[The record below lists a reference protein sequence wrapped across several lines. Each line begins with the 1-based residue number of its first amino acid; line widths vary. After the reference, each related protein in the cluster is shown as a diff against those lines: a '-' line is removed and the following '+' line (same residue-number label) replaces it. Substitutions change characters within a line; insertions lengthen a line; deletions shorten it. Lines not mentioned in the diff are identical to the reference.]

1 MALVVAGLLIMVV
14 PTSEAWVFM
23 AGLTI
28 ASVLG
33 VPLLLARTRLD
44 ERFVLAVAVL
54 AIAVVATIGWGRA
67 NSDLPVRDRVHDG
80 GVLVTRAGAEDLFR
94 GRNPYR
100 SDFLPALPPEWQEV
114 QGSDGEVVANPVR
127 FHYPYLP
134 AAVLVHVPFVA
145 VADGLGRTW
154 DPRWLG
160 FAALVAAIVVVA
172 RTRAP
177 AWARIGGILGV
188 GSLFSAVY
196 LAWGTNDVFAV
207 SLAILA
213 VALAVRR
220 PALAGVLLAVA
231 LSAKLLLVPLVPAL
245 GLALWLR
252 GGAGLVKRWWTLP
265 ATFVVTCL
273 PFLVISAGP
282 LLDDT
287 IWFNLGRSEPRMPTS
302 GLGLPAVAPGLP
314 GGVVAL
320 ATLLGLAFAF
330 GFPVLAVRR
339 RPSVWVAAA
348 ASGAGLLGLLIPA
361 RTFQPNYLVLVA
373 SLVGLVWMAATDR
386 AHDASDTSVGAS
398 GDPDSTGEDP

>member
-1 MALVVAGLLIMVV
+1 M
-14 PTSEAWVFM
+14 
-23 AGLTI
+23 
-28 ASVLG
+28 
-33 VPLLLARTRLD
+33 
-44 ERFVLAVAVL
+44 
-54 AIAVVATIGWGRA
+54 
-67 NSDLPVRDRVHDG
+67 
-80 GVLVTRAGAEDLFR
+80 
-94 GRNPYR
+94 
-100 SDFLPALPPEWQEV
+100 
-114 QGSDGEVVANPVR
+114 
-127 FHYPYLP
+127 
-134 AAVLVHVPFVA
+134 
-145 VADGLGRTW
+145 
-154 DPRWLG
+154 
-160 FAALVAAIVVVA
+160 
-172 RTRAP
+172 
-177 AWARIGGILGV
+177 

-265 ATFVVTCL
+265 ATFVVTCV

-314 GGVVAL
+314 GGVVAV

-330 GFPVLAVRR
+330 GFPLLAVRR

-348 ASGAGLLGLLIPA
+348 ATGAGLLGLLIPA
-361 RTFQPNYLVLVA
+361 RTFQANYLVLVA
-373 SLVGLVWMAATDR
+373 SLVGLVWLGVTDHGSAA
-386 AHDASDTSVGAS
+386 AVSESEV
-398 GDPDSTGEDP
+398 DPAT